1 MNNNIRN
8 KQSEL
13 FKKLDSRLRAV
24 NFSTNKI
31 YLRDY
36 KNIWI
41 TRCNRSR
48 NDELMLKQLEAELER
63 VTNADALN
71 FLLEFGYNRDA
82 GATRG
87 EWHYY

>member
-8 KQSEL
+8 KKKEL
-13 FKKLDSRLRAV
+13 FKKVEGKLQSMK
-24 NFSTNKI
+24 FSKNKI

-36 KNIWI
+36 KNIWT
-41 TRCNRSR
+41 TRCNKSR
-48 NDELMLKQLEAELER
+48 DDDLMLKLLEAELDR
-63 VTNADALN
+63 VTKADSLN

-87 EWHYY
+87 EWYYY